1 MDPAPTPIVLAP
13 MPAHSLMSSPFRT
26 SRQSLP
32 EPMPATPIMDLAPW
46 PRPSVMSWGPKAA
59 MSRSPEASAVRSSA
73 KRWNSTCST
82 CTLYFA
88 ASAGRSQ
95 SGESAGTLAMP
106 CLTLTAAGSGVR
118 AGSVCAAACV
128 QGTEKVRSASS
139 QSVEPACRTFMQ
151 CLPHRSSP
159 GPSTHVARYPLRPR
173 RCCQRAW
180 PRSIGGAVFGASGS
194 NAPSGVEGGEGSRAL
209 GRTPA
214 SWLEAG
220 RVALLVAH
228 TPVEFS
234 LLGLVASLLGEVLL
248 CRIPHVP
255 GVLRVFQIYSR
266 RTTRPAHGGQ
276 ATGRAA
282 LHRARQRYEWEWA
295 ESFRL
300 RPVPLRHHQ
309 FRLRVVGNT
318 CVVYVLHLS

>member
-1 MDPAPTPIVLAP
+1 
-13 MPAHSLMSSPFRT
+13 MSC
-26 SRQSLP
+26 
-32 EPMPATPIMDLAPW
+32 
-46 PRPSVMSWGPKAA
+46 GPNAA
-59 MSRSPEASAVRSSA
+59 MSRSPAARAVRSSA
-73 KRWNSTCST
+73 KRWNNTCST

-128 QGTEKVRSASS
+128 QGTENVRSASS
-139 QSVEPACRTFMQ
+139 QSGEPACRRFMQ
-151 CLPHRSSP
+151 CLPHRSS
-159 GPSTHVARYPLRPR
+159 THVTRYLLRPR
-173 RCCQRAW
+173 RCCQRAC

-194 NAPSGVEGGEGSRAL
+194 NAPSGVEGARGGRAR

-214 SWLEAG
+214 RWLEAG

-300 RPVPLRHHQ
+300 RPVPLWHHQ
-309 FRLRVVGNT
+309 FRLRVVRDT

>member
-13 MPAHSLMSSPFRT
+13 MPVHSLMSSPFRT

-32 EPMPATPIMDLAPW
+32 EPMPATPIMDFAPW

-95 SGESAGTLAMP
+95 GGESAGTLAMP
-106 CLTLTAAGSGVR
+106 CLTLTGAGSGVR

-128 QGTEKVRSASS
+128 QGTENASSVSS

-151 CLPHRSSP
+151 CLPASITDEPVGPGDASP
-159 GPSTHVARYPLRPR
+159 FPSAPMLPEGMAQVNWRRLRGERLEFPAAVREEAAVVGTNLTLGQTGLLVGP
-173 RCCQRAW
+173 
-180 PRSIGGAVFGASGS
+180 
-194 NAPSGVEGGEGSRAL
+194 
-209 GRTPA
+209 
-214 SWLEAG
+214 WLEAG
-220 RVALLVAH
+220 RAALLVAH

-234 LLGLVASLLGEVLL
+234 LLGFVAFLLGEVLL
-248 CRIPHVP
+248 CRIPHVA

-266 RTTRPAHGGQ
+266 RTTLPNRGGPAP
-276 ATGRAA
+276 GRAA
-282 LHRARQRYEWEWA
+282 LHRARYRYEWE
-295 ESFRL
+295 
-300 RPVPLRHHQ
+300 
-309 FRLRVVGNT
+309 
-318 CVVYVLHLS
+318 